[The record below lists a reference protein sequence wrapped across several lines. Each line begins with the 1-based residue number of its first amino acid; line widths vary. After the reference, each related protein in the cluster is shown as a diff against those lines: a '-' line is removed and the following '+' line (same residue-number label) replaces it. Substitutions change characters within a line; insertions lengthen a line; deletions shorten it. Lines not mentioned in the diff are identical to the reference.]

1 MNDCLGLMK
10 PVGIRYSGKKGWQ
23 VMHRCEKCGTEK
35 VNRLAVGT
43 TQPDDQDT
51 INKLMMGDK

>member
-10 PVGIRYSGKKGWQ
+10 PVGIRYNGKKDWQ

-35 VNRLAVGT
+35 VNRLAVDT
-43 TQPDDQDT
+43 KQPDDQDT